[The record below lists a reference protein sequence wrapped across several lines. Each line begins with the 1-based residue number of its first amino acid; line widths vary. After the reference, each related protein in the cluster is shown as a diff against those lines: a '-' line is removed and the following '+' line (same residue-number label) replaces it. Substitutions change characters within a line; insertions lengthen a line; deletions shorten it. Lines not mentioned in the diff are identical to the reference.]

1 MNKLIPAGISYLD
14 DYIAILNLCERQ
26 NINIEQGA
34 IQHLGPRLHRAARN
48 RESEINYLRSLMNE
62 LLPDL
67 LPANHFNC
75 RYTIYYYKYI
85 KLLFFLIVIFTIEI
99 FMVRLPCGN

>member
-26 NINIEQGA
+26 NINLEQGA
-34 IQHLGPRLHRAARN
+34 IQYLGPRLHRAARN
-48 RESEINYLRSLMNE
+48 RESEINYLRSLMNQ

-67 LPANHFNC
+67 LPPNHFNC
-75 RYTIYYYKYI
+75 RYKISHYNILNYFFI
-85 KLLFFLIVIFTIEI
+85 K
-99 FMVRLPCGN
+99 